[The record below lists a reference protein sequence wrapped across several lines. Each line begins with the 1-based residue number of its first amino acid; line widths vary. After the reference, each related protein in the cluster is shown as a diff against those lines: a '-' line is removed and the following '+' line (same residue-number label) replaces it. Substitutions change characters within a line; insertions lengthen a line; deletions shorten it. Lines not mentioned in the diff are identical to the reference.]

1 MGKRALLLFLMA
13 FIPLP
18 FLVFGG
24 RRRRTFPRTALKCY
38 IVAIPSQIAR
48 KILQVG
54 VQRLKVDT
62 KSGGKKFTAAIFLPV
77 IGGWSDQPLV
87 SKR

>member
-13 FIPLP
+13 FLPLP

-38 IVAIPSQIAR
+38 IVAIRSQIAR
-48 KILQVG
+48 KMLQVG
-54 VQRLKVDT
+54 VQRLKLDT
-62 KSGGKKFTAAIFLPV
+62 MLGGKNFTAAIFLPV
-77 IGGWSDQPLV
+77 IGGWSDELLV
-87 SKR
+87 GKR

>member
-1 MGKRALLLFLMA
+1 VGKRAPLLFLMA
-13 FIPLP
+13 FIPFS

-24 RRRRTFPRTALKCY
+24 RRRRTFPRTTLKCY
-38 IVAIPSQIAR
+38 IVAIRSQIAR
-48 KILQVG
+48 KMLQVS

-77 IGGWSDQPLV
+77 IGGWSDEPLV
-87 SKR
+87 GKC